1 MGKDLFPRKLKIG
14 ITKEST
20 SLTQQKTPDG
30 GREECELGIFLH
42 SVWGLSPYSLPVF
55 QMTLK

>member
-20 SLTQQKTPDG
+20 SLTQQKTTGG
-30 GREECELGIFLH
+30 GREECELGIFYL
-42 SVWGLSPYSLPVF
+42 LSLRYLSLLSVF

>member
-20 SLTQQKTPDG
+20 SLTQQKTTGG
-30 GREECELGIFLH
+30 GREECELGIFI
-42 SVWGLSPYSLPVF
+42 Y
-55 QMTLK
+55 